1 MSTFELAVALFAVG
15 LGALIQG
22 SIGFG
27 FSLTAVPT
35 LAILRPDAV
44 PVALLLLALPM
55 TTTMAFKGRSSINVA
70 AFAWITG
77 GRALGTL
84 AGVGLLAIISENILA
99 RLLGFLILAAA
110 LMSFVGPTFEVKNRT
125 QCLGGV
131 VSGIMSTAAALGG
144 PPLALVNQR
153 RPGPELRSTLAIS
166 FVAGLLM
173 SLAALALAGR
183 VEGWQALLALKLLP
197 GLLVG
202 LWISGRAASFLDER
216 WLRPAVLAFA
226 AVSGL
231 LVLILGHS
239 G

>member
-1 MSTFELAVALFAVG
+1 MSAFGVAAALVAVG
-15 LGALIQG
+15 LGALIQR

-27 FSLTAVPT
+27 FSLVAVPT
-35 LAILRPDAV
+35 LALLRPDAV
-44 PVALLLLALPM
+44 PVTLLLLALPM
-55 TTTMAFKGRSSINVA
+55 TTSMAFRGRSSINAA

-84 AGVGLLAIISENILA
+84 AGAVLLAAVSDNLLA
-99 RLLGFLILAAA
+99 RLLGFLIVAAA
-110 LMSFVGPTFEVKNRT
+110 LMSFIGPAFKVRNST
-125 QCLGGV
+125 QLLGGI
-131 VSGIMSTAAALGG
+131 VSGVMSTAAALGG

-153 RPGPELRSTLAIS
+153 SPGPELRSTLAIS

-173 SLAALALAGR
+173 SLVVLALAGR
-183 VEGWQALLALKLLP
+183 VEGWHALLALKLLP

-202 LWISGRAASFLDER
+202 LWIGGRAVSLLDER

-231 LVLILGHS
+231 LVLILGPS
-239 G
+239 S